1 MKVEVDKKILD
12 KIKEITMTDY
22 EIEGNKV
29 PADNIEAML
38 DDLLREIEKL
48 EERIEDLD
56 DYLKEEYN
64 DYA

>member
-12 KIKEITMTDY
+12 KIEKLTITDY
-22 EIEGNKV
+22 EIEDNKV
-29 PADNIEAML
+29 PVENVEAIL

-48 EERIEDLD
+48 EERIEDLNN
-56 DYLKEEYN
+56 YLQEEYN

>member
-12 KIKEITMTDY
+12 KIEEITITDY

-29 PADNIEAML
+29 PADNIEAIL
-38 DDLLREIEKL
+38 DDLLSEIEKL
-48 EERIEDLD
+48 EERIKDLD
-56 DYLKEEYN
+56 NYLQEEYN